1 MHRNEDNVVVIVVA
15 LCKNKLYTIISKKQ
29 LYMILVLV

>member
-1 MHRNEDNVVVIVVA
+1 MHRNEDNVVAIVVA